1 MILGVFTDAA
11 NVAETHMAPVVLAT
25 IPKNI
30 LLPSGVPLIGD
41 RGYDSDPLRETLW
54 ELGFDLLAPHRK
66 NRIKPS
72 VNDGRKM
79 RRYSHRYIV
88 ERTNSWLHSF
98 RRVVTRFER
107 SIGSYDGFVSLA
119 CAFIALNKLL

>member
-1 MILGVFTDAA
+1 
-11 NVAETHMAPVVLAT
+11 MAPAVLAT
-25 IPKNI
+25 IPESI
-30 LLPSGVPLIGD
+30 LLPPGVPLIGD
-41 RGYDSDPLRETLW
+41 RGYDSDPLRETLM
-54 ELGFDLLAPHRK
+54 ELGFDLLSPHRK
-66 NRIKPS
+66 NRVKPS

-107 SIGSYDGFVSLA
+107 SIASYDGFVSLA
-119 CAFIALNKLL
+119 CAFLALNKLL